1 MQFQLFR
8 VYFKAAVIVPFY
20 TACFMVFATLIPF
33 FLNHGFDLEA
43 LEQNRLAMLQLEN
56 VFYSGLAGFFT
67 LTAFLN
73 CYKEVAYHPV
83 KRVIA
88 WMLAP
93 YSFIAYLLYA
103 VVDWSIMHQAGKDV
117 MVANS
122 VLIVLC
128 FLHVIGIIIS
138 FIDFRATM
146 LKFEKEEKRTQGNT
160 VALKREEREHP
171 EKEKM

>member
-1 MQFQLFR
+1 MQFNLLR
-8 VYFKAAVIVPFY
+8 VYYKAAVIIPFY
-20 TACFMVFATLIPF
+20 TACFMVFGSLIPF
-33 FLNHGFDLEA
+33 FINHGVDLEA

-56 VFYSGLAGFFT
+56 LLYSGLTGLFT

-73 CYKEVAYHPV
+73 CYREVAYHPV

-93 YSFIAYLLYA
+93 YLFIAYLLYD
-103 VVDWSIMHQAGKDV
+103 VVDWSVMHQAGKDV
-117 MVANS
+117 MVATTL
-122 VLIVLC
+122 LIVLC

-146 LKFEKEEKRTQGNT
+146 MNFE
-160 VALKREEREHP
+160 REEQTAQRKTTNLKKHERDHSKT
-171 EKEKM
+171 EKV